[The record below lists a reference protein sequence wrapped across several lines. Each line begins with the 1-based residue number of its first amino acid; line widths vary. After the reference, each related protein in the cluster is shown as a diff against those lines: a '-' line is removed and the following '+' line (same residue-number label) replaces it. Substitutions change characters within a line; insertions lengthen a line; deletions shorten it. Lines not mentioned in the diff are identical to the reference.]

1 MLSRAA
7 GTGRGNDRG
16 DLTFWLNATSTGT
29 SRRSQA
35 MSFEGTARR
44 FCELLAVLTL
54 MSFLQPDPAHASDC
68 TSFSGVC
75 VDEHLTFNG
84 NSRILEITLWPDG
97 NTDVFNAIVP
107 GQPQTEWK
115 TGSVLRL
122 AVQPDGTVTYSAQ
135 GCYGG
140 KYGLSSSCGAWRQ
153 VTRRFPPLHSA
164 DAGRSGGDST
174 AETGVDRPGH
184 DYDRF
189 DLEVTIAGFGPCKS
203 ACEADAN
210 CKAWTYVKAGVQGPK
225 PICWLKSAVPPP
237 TPNGCCVSG
246 VRTGTASTPPP
257 PEKPVKHTGRGN
269 ACVAYG
275 DRMSAIASEA
285 RGLGCKFVQIA
296 PWNNPLE
303 YWLQRCVAHSGDG
316 VADSEEARFK
326 QRLIDCKNGGGG
338 SAAETGGGGDQGGGS
353 CGGGTATVVINQAG
367 LDKLNVRNA
376 PDGQV
381 TGTVPEGET
390 VSVTGPCGATGAA
403 GIIAN
408 KQSGGDGGWCRIS
421 APVSGCVSAR
431 FLKFGGG
438 AAGFAKSA
446 AGFAKPKEKQISA
459 SGAAGFGGSWS
470 ANADNVAY
478 ELSLQQNGNGVSGRY
493 QGDDGSAG
501 QINGRVSGNVLR
513 FAWLQSDGTRG
524 SGKFKLAA
532 DGQSF
537 AGSYNFGNNPDAV
550 EGSWNGTRQ

>member
-1 MLSRAA
+1 M
-7 GTGRGNDRG
+7 
-16 DLTFWLNATSTGT
+16 
-29 SRRSQA
+29 
-35 MSFEGTARR
+35 
-44 FCELLAVLTL
+44 
-54 MSFLQPDPAHASDC
+54 
-68 TSFSGVC
+68 
-75 VDEHLTFNG
+75 DERLTFNG

-97 NTDVFNAIVP
+97 NTDVFNVIVP
-107 GQPQTEWK
+107 GQLQTEWK

-140 KYGLSSSCGAWRQ
+140 KYGLSSSCGNWRQ
-153 VTRRFPPLHSA
+153 VTRRFPPLVTA
-164 DAGRSGGDST
+164 NTGRNGGDSTLST

-189 DLEVTIAGFGPCKS
+189 DLEPTIAGFGPCKS
-203 ACEADAN
+203 ACESDAN
-210 CKAWTYVKAGVQGPK
+210 CKAWTYVKAGIQGPK
-225 PICWLKSAVPPP
+225 AICWLKSAVPPP

-246 VRTGTASTPPP
+246 AKAQTASAPQPA
-257 PEKPVKHTGRGN
+257 PEKPVKHTGRSN

-275 DRMSAIASEA
+275 DRMSAIAGEA
-285 RGLGCKFVQIA
+285 RNLGCKFVQIA
-296 PWNNPLE
+296 PWNNPHD

-316 VADSEEARFK
+316 VADSEEATFK
-326 QRLIDCKNGGGG
+326 QRLNDCKTGGGG
-338 SAAETGGGGDQGGGS
+338 SAAAAGGGGDQADNS
-353 CGGGTATVVINQAG
+353 CGGGTATVVINQPG
-367 LDKLNVRNA
+367 LDKLNVRNG

-381 TGTVPEGET
+381 TGTVPEGQV
-390 VSVTGPCGATGAA
+390 VSVTGPCGGTGGAA

-408 KQSGGDGGWCRIS
+408 KPSGDDGGWCRIS

-446 AGFAKPKEKQISA
+446 VGFAKSNGKQTSA
-459 SGAAGFGGSWS
+459 SAAAGFGGSWA

-478 ELSLQQNGNGVSGRY
+478 SLSLQQNGNGVSGRY

-501 QINGRVSGNVLR
+501 QINGKVSGNVLR
-513 FAWLQSDGTRG
+513 FSWVQKDGTRG
-524 SGKFKLAA
+524 SGKFTLAG
-532 DGQSF
+532 DGRSF

>member
-1 MLSRAA
+1 
-7 GTGRGNDRG
+7 
-16 DLTFWLNATSTGT
+16 
-29 SRRSQA
+29 
-35 MSFEGTARR
+35 MSFERTARR
-44 FCELLAVLTL
+44 FCGLLAMLTL
-54 MSFLQPDPAHASDC
+54 MSLPQTRPAHASDC
-68 TSFSGVC
+68 TTFSGVC
-75 VDEHLTFNG
+75 VDERLTFNG

-97 NTDVFNAIVP
+97 NTDVFNVIVP
-107 GQPQTEWK
+107 GQSQTEWK

-140 KYGLSSSCGAWRQ
+140 KYGLSSSCGNWRQ

-164 DAGRSGGDST
+164 STGRSGGDST

-189 DLEVTIAGFGPCKS
+189 DLEATIAGFGPCKS
-203 ACEADAN
+203 ACESDAN
-210 CKAWTYVKAGVQGPK
+210 CKAWTYVKAGIQGPK
-225 PICWLKSAVPPP
+225 AICWLKSAVPLP

-246 VRTGTASTPPP
+246 VKAGTASAPPP
-257 PEKPVKHTGRGN
+257 APEKPVKHTGRSN

-275 DRMSAIASEA
+275 DRMTAIAGEA

-296 PWNNPLE
+296 PWNNPHD
-303 YWLQRCVAHSGDG
+303 YWVQRCVAHSGDG
-316 VADSEEARFK
+316 VADSEEAKFK
-326 QRLIDCKNGGGG
+326 QRLNDCTAAGRGSEGGTPLSSG
-338 SAAETGGGGDQGGGS
+338 SGSVGTGTGS
-353 CGGGTATVVINQAG
+353 CSGGTATVVINQPG
-367 LDKLNVRNA
+367 LDKLNVRNG

-381 TGTVPEGET
+381 TSMVPEGQA
-390 VSVTGPCGATGAA
+390 VSVTGPCGENGGAA
-403 GIIAN
+403 GIMAK
-408 KQSGGDGGWCRIS
+408 KQRGGDGGWCRIS

-446 AGFAKPKEKQISA
+446 AGFAKSKGKQTSVSA
-459 SGAAGFGGSWS
+459 AAGFGGSWS

-478 ELSLQQNGNGVSGRY
+478 DLSLQQNGNGVSGRY

-501 QINGRVSGNVLR
+501 QITGKVSGNVLR
-513 FAWLQSDGTRG
+513 FSWVQKDGTRG
-524 SGKFKLAA
+524 SGKFTLAA

-537 AGSYNFGNNPDAV
+537 AGSYNFGNNPDAA

>member
-1 MLSRAA
+1 
-7 GTGRGNDRG
+7 
-16 DLTFWLNATSTGT
+16 
-29 SRRSQA
+29 
-35 MSFEGTARR
+35 MSFGRTARR
-44 FCELLAVLTL
+44 FCRLLAVLTL
-54 MSFLQPDPAHASDC
+54 MSFLQPDAAHASDC

-75 VDEHLTFNG
+75 VDERLTFNG

-97 NTDVFNAIVP
+97 NTDVFNVIVP

-115 TGSVLRL
+115 TGSVLKL

-135 GCYGG
+135 GCYSG
-140 KYGLSSSCGAWRQ
+140 KYGLSSSCGNWRQ
-153 VTRRFPPLHSA
+153 VTRRFPPLA
-164 DAGRSGGDST
+164 TANTGRNGGDSTLST
-174 AETGVDRPGH
+174 AETGVDRPGY

-189 DLEVTIAGFGPCKS
+189 DLEATIAGFGPCKS
-203 ACEADAN
+203 ACEADTN
-210 CKAWTYVKAGVQGPK
+210 CKAWTYVKSGVQGPK
-225 PICWLKSAVPPP
+225 AICWLKSAVPPP

-246 VRTGTASTPPP
+246 AKAEAAPPRQA
-257 PEKPVKHTGRGN
+257 PEKPIKHTGGSN
-269 ACVAYG
+269 ACVAYS
-275 DRMSAIASEA
+275 DRMSAIAGEA

-296 PWNNPLE
+296 PWNNPHD

-326 QRLIDCKNGGGG
+326 QRLNDCKTGGGG
-338 SAAETGGGGDQGGGS
+338 SAAAAAGGGGGQADNS
-353 CGGGTATVVINQAG
+353 CGGGTATVVINQPG

-381 TGTVPEGET
+381 TGTVPEGQA
-390 VSVTGPCGATGAA
+390 VSVTGPCGGTSGAA

-459 SGAAGFGGSWS
+459 SAAAGFGGSWS

-478 ELSLQQNGNGVSGRY
+478 DLTLQQNGNGVSGRY

-501 QINGRVSGNVLR
+501 QINGKVAGNVLR
-513 FAWLQSDGTRG
+513 FSWVQMDGTRG
-524 SGKFKLAA
+524 SGKFTLAA